1 MERRPLVFIIMTTL
15 FFTAVIA
22 AISAGPAIDL
32 RAKKVTN
39 YSNAPG
45 QYDEP
50 EGIYPDGRF
59 TLVECDKHTL
69 KGSGFSDIWK
79 LALDGSGR
87 YERVTYFSEFPG
99 FRGSNPVES
108 DDGKF
113 IAFQLA
119 TATDAAGVGYG
130 IFVFDIDKAL
140 VKK

>member
-1 MERRPLVFIIMTTL
+1 MRQT
-15 FFTAVIA
+15 
-22 AISAGPAIDL
+22 D
-32 RAKKVTN
+32 
-39 YSNAPG
+39 
-45 QYDEP
+45 
-50 EGIYPDGRF
+50 
-59 TLVECDKHTL
+59 L

-99 FRGSNPVES
+99 FRGSNPVVS

-130 IFVFDIDKAL
+130 IFVFDIDKAP